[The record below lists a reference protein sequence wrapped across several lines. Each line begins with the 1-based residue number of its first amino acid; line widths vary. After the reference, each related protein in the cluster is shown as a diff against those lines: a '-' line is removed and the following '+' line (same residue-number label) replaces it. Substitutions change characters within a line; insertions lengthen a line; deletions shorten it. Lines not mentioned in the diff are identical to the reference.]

1 MSSINTIEQVHKFE
15 KIVVD
20 RLNKKGWDLKWTGG
34 AYENYDAKGYTKK
47 NKKCV
52 LEIKFRK
59 DYYYKKLLEKFK
71 YDKLINLSNDILKIY
86 LVIDPKATYY
96 FWLDNIT
103 LKEIKYIDCPKTT
116 LWEDETEKKEV
127 YLLGEDLASYI
138 EKDFK
143 FSKLID

>member
-1 MSSINTIEQVHKFE
+1 M
-15 KIVVD
+15 
-20 RLNKKGWDLKWTGG
+20 
-34 AYENYDAKGYTKK
+34 
-47 NKKCV
+47 
-52 LEIKFRK
+52 
-59 DYYYKKLLEKFK
+59 
-71 YDKLINLSNDILKIY
+71 SNDILKIY

-127 YLLGEDLASYI
+127 YLLGEDLATYI